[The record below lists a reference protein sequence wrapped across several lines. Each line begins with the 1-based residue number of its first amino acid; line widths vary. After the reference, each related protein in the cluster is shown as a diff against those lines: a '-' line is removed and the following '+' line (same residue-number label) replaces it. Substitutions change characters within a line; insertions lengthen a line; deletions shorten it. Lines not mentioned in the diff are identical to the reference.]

1 MQYEFQAR
9 NIIKAAINK
18 RTRYINFPR
27 GNDETKRDLSLKSF
41 YSWCYMARKFGDGSI
56 VSNDDDSVSSSSIR
70 QQQQQQQQQQKIDY
84 IMKVDPDTYMI
95 MNNYL
100 QYLASHYHPSQHVY
114 IGRVFKTNGNHN
126 EPFVTGLSVTLS
138 ITTAQLAF
146 VDKSRMKENEDLEHY
161 ECTAEAFMK
170 GNAADDYILSRCLSS
185 LGIYPA
191 YTRDTFGR
199 ERFLHFNPSDHVY
212 HTNEEPEWY
221 KLYSFTPHN
230 PRSGCCSNE
239 ACAFHYVDLKRMNDT
254 LLWDEVFGVWHWQMK
269 K

>member
-9 NIIKAAINK
+9 NITKAAINK

-114 IGRVFKTNGNHN
+114 IGRVFKINGNHN

-221 KLYSFTPHN
+221 KNYSFTPHII
-230 PRSGCCSNE
+230 
-239 ACAFHYVDLKRMNDT
+239 HVVDVVRKRLVHSIM
-254 LLWDEVFGVWHWQMK
+254 WI
-269 K
+269 